1 MQEVEMQTQHA
12 KTEKR
17 QLTQAEADEFILQIR
32 PFCQRLASRK
42 CMRDMREDIE
52 QELMYEAIKLLRT
65 YDPDAGVRFLTY
77 AFVKLSSHAVM
88 YHKRNRYPV
97 TAPRAVTSGIESM
110 APIVPILSE
119 RDLQDADD
127 AGILVEKM
135 IAGID
140 AKAQYHAFLCAV
152 SERTWTT
159 QERQLLH
166 VLLSG
171 EEPNRYVYSRIGL
184 GRKGP
189 ALLVSVRE
197 KLQKILEDVSHE

>member
-1 MQEVEMQTQHA
+1 MQTQHA
-12 KTEKR
+12 KAERR
-17 QLTQAEADEFILQIR
+17 QLTQAEADEYILQIR
-32 PFCQRLASRK
+32 PFCQRLASRE

-65 YDPDAGVRFLTY
+65 YDPDVGVRFLTY

-110 APIVPILSE
+110 APIVPILTE

-127 AGILVEKM
+127 AGILAERM

-140 AKAQYHAFLCAV
+140 AKAQYDAFLRAV
-152 SERTWTT
+152 SQHTWTV

-171 EEPNRYVYSRIGL
+171 EEPNRYIYSRIGL

-197 KLQKILEDVSHE
+197 KLRQILEDVSHE

>member
-1 MQEVEMQTQHA
+1 MQTQHA